1 MKIYRYDKVR
11 VLQSCLQ
18 FCDILIIK
26 GGILNL
32 ENKFKEIM
40 QYAHYWNWLPDWEI
54 VRKIYNN
61 NNIKKYDLIE

>member
-1 MKIYRYDKVR
+1 
-11 VLQSCLQ
+11 
-18 FCDILIIK
+18 
-26 GGILNL
+26 LNL

-61 NNIKKYDLIE
+61 TNIKKYDLIE

>member
-1 MKIYRYDKVR
+1 
-11 VLQSCLQ
+11 
-18 FCDILIIK
+18 
-26 GGILNL
+26 
-32 ENKFKEIM
+32 M